1 MQETPPPSSER
12 LSRAQEILAG
22 SAVSWAQSRE
32 PGVKQRLGFSEAVN
46 PASFSGQIIT
56 HYWC

>member
-1 MQETPPPSSER
+1 MQETPPSSSEH

-32 PGVKQRLGFSEAVN
+32 PGEKQKLDFSEAVN
-46 PASFSGQIIT
+46 PVSFLGQIIT